1 MNIEILNNYKKFFR
15 SDYNE
20 GTEDEL
26 SYYIDIQKHKIGD
39 TGYLYLHQD
48 KSITK
53 MSIVHIITNKTIPIN
68 MYDRLIENDDV
79 LINGEEKYNADTS
92 AEFITD
98 DECMLIWF
106 RVVDDKPPISCDVLK
121 DRIRAIASE
130 YRQLREPL
138 DDSEREFKK
147 QLYIAYQLLMKE
159 YHKYFI
165 DKKDK
170 DN

>member
-1 MNIEILNNYKKFFR
+1 
-15 SDYNE
+15 
-20 GTEDEL
+20 
-26 SYYIDIQKHKIGD
+26 
-39 TGYLYLHQD
+39 
-48 KSITK
+48 
-53 MSIVHIITNKTIPIN
+53 MSIIHIITNKAIPIN

-121 DRIRAIASE
+121 DRIRAITSE

>member
-39 TGYLYLHQD
+39 TGYLYLHQE
-48 KSITK
+48 KSITE

-121 DRIRAIASE
+121 DRFVTGYVGGLIYDHFTNKTYNVSKSKVKGNNSTVIQNLNTNNE
-130 YRQLREPL
+130 
-138 DDSEREFKK
+138 DGF
-147 QLYIAYQLLMKE
+147 
-159 YHKYFI
+159 
-165 DKKDK
+165 
-170 DN
+170 